1 MAMVQTVI
9 FAFMHRS
16 ELSLTG
22 VLRPSLVL
30 LIGLW
35 AGTARAQSGTVVHLS
50 PEDQGRG
57 RNGVQKNF
65 YFTTKEQPTNDDY
78 RNAGYFGQR
87 LRPYLAGNQ
96 EALDNLNRYRRQKWI
111 FLAERLTFVGGVAV
125 YGSQTFGGGGD
136 QQYFSDP
143 QKVTLGVVAG
153 SLLANI
159 FITRRTNEHFV
170 RAVEANNAGSS
181 ATGQTGL
188 LRRLAPAGVG
198 VAASATGQPLL
209 ALRWQLR

>member
-1 MAMVQTVI
+1 MLQTVI

-16 ELSLTG
+16 ELFPAG
-22 VLRPSLVL
+22 VFRPSLVL
-30 LIGLW
+30 FLGLW
-35 AGTARAQSGTVVHLS
+35 AGTALGQSGTPIRLS

-65 YFTTKEQPTNDDY
+65 YFTTKEQPTDDDY
-78 RNAGYFGQR
+78 QNAGYFGQR

-96 EALDNLNRYRRQKWI
+96 EALGNLNRYRRQKWI

-125 YGSQTFGGGGD
+125 YGAQTFSGSGD
-136 QQYFSDP
+136 QHYFDNA

-159 FITRRTNEHFV
+159 FITRHTNEHFV
-170 RAVEANNAGSS
+170 RAVEANNAGLS
-181 ATGQTGL
+181 ASGHTGL
-188 LRRLAPAGVG
+188 WQRLAPAGVG